1 MLTKIASPLALT
13 GTSARAGR
21 STGQARGRARP
32 DAPPPIR
39 TADGEQSTA
48 SAAVSKSDGAWH
60 PEPVRSFQRPSR
72 GRHTSRLR
80 HAAGSVGGAAIP
92 EAVLGVILLIA
103 AVTVLASA
111 RRAWAIG
118 IATTTVAIFVVLYG
132 ISITVRGG
140 QIGDIGYHAMLLL
153 ILMIAGVALL
163 RLAGT
168 SSS

>member
-1 MLTKIASPLALT
+1 M
-13 GTSARAGR
+13 
-21 STGQARGRARP
+21 
-32 DAPPPIR
+32 
-39 TADGEQSTA
+39 
-48 SAAVSKSDGAWH
+48 
-60 PEPVRSFQRPSR
+60 
-72 GRHTSRLR
+72 
-80 HAAGSVGGAAIP
+80 
-92 EAVLGVILLIA
+92 ILLIA